1 MTAVE
6 IINEIR
12 HLAPLEKV
20 RVVRY
25 VKTLDDGRP
34 LNGGELTS
42 LARKLPG
49 ELNSEISQDL
59 KDRISAGFYGNS

>member
-25 VKTLDDGRP
+25 LKTLDDGRP
-34 LNGGELTS
+34 LNGGELIKTF
-42 LARKLPG
+42 LRPEHAPVGRELP
-49 ELNSEISQDL
+49 
-59 KDRISAGFYGNS
+59 

>member
-12 HLAPLEKV
+12 HLAPWEKV

-34 LNGGELTS
+34 LNGDELTS
-42 LARKLPG
+42 LARELPG
-49 ELNSEISQDL
+49 KPNSETSQDL
-59 KDRISAGFYGNS
+59 KDRISAGFYGKS